1 MFIIKNLTIIFLLL
15 LFGCA
20 DKSHTVINT
29 YNPGDNNLT
38 CAEIQNEV
46 IKAELIIDAVKK
58 DKESISGAEVL
69 DAVMWGFI
77 PAITKGQNHKKA
89 VEAANARIER
99 LEILKEKM
107 QCASS
112 NANNNKKNQIEKR
125 LKQLQSMYDAGD
137 LSKEEY
143 EIAVD
148 KLFD

>member
-58 DKESISGAEVL
+58 DKKSISGAEVL

-89 VEAANARIER
+89 VEAANAELLNDLADKDKELNKNVQNAVNRIEIQAVENK
-99 LEILKEKM
+99 LEEALLRN
-107 QCASS
+107 SDLT
-112 NANNNKKNQIEKR
+112 NKLAE
-125 LKQLQSMYDAGD
+125 
-137 LSKEEY
+137 KEEGT
-143 EIAVD
+143 I
-148 KLFD
+148 LR